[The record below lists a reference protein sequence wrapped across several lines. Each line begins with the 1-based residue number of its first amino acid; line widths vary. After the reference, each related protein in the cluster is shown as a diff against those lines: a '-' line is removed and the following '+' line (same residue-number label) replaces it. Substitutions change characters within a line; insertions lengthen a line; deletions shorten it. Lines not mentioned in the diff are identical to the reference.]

1 MAVAANGAGESI
13 DVHLR
18 REDTRAE
25 RGSGKRKEE
34 PVLRWFGYFGLCAE
48 SKRVGAAADGGRSNR
63 TMHRGRRGKEAGGGD
78 AHRNTN

>member
-48 SKRVGAAADGGRSNR
+48 SKRVRAAADGG
-63 TMHRGRRGKEAGGGD
+63 
-78 AHRNTN
+78 